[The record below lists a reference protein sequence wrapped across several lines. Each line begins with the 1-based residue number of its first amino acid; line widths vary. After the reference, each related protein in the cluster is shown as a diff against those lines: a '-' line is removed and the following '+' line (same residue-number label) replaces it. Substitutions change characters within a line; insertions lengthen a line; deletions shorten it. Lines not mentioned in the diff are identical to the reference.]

1 MSLQENNNMKT
12 VAPLALHFLLI
23 LSCVLMLVSVSSI
36 AGEDA
41 SIESALTA
49 IENKEYD
56 KAFKQFQVLANK
68 GEADAQHN
76 LAMMYRTGKGIKK
89 NYKLSG
95 EWFRKAADQGVVDA
109 QYYMGHIYDVGEG
122 VSEDKK
128 YAYVWYRKAAEKGH
142 GLAQINLGVL
152 YANGL
157 GVEQDV
163 NQAYLWFHVA
173 TAQGYKLAFENKEI
187 IEKTLAP
194 EDVKRLKQ
202 EGREYYKLYV
212 MPFQHRSSRKSR
224 LR

>member
-163 NQAYLWFHVA
+163 SQAYLWFHVA

-212 MPFQHRSSRKSR
+212 MPFQHRSPRKSR